1 MNTQSNTYTFLY
13 AAIMVV
19 VVAAVLSF
27 TSLSL
32 KGRQNMNK
40 EIEKKQDILKAVNVA
55 STPDD
60 AVELY
65 EKYIVEAMIVNS
77 EGEVKSNDKAATFV
91 VDLKRENKKNL
102 SERQLPI
109 YIFKDA
115 KVGEKLIIPVLGK
128 GMWGPVWGFV
138 SMEPD
143 RKTIFGATFDHQGET
158 PGLGAEISKPEFQ
171 LPFKGKQIFDA
182 SGIFT
187 SLKMVKGTAS
197 DDLHAFDA
205 VSGGTVTSK
214 GLEAM
219 LQDNLS
225 SYEKFLKS
233 SKLDKDEQ

>member
-27 TSLSL
+27 TALSL
-32 KGRQNMNK
+32 KGRQNKNK

-55 STPDD
+55 STPAN

-65 EKYIVEAMIVNS
+65 DKYIVEAIIVNS
-77 EGEVKSNDKAATFV
+77 EGEVKSNDKAETFR
-91 VDLKRENKKNL
+91 VDLKKENSKEL
-102 SERQLPI
+102 SERNLPVFI
-109 YIFKDA
+109 YTDA
-115 KVGEKLIIPVLGK
+115 KIGKKLIIPVLGK
-128 GMWGPVWGFV
+128 GMWGPIWGFI
-138 SMEPD
+138 SMESD
-143 RKTIFGATFDHQGET
+143 RKTIFGATFAHKGET
-158 PGLGAEISKPEFQ
+158 PGLGAEIANAEF
-171 LPFKGKQIFDA
+171 LAPFSGKQIFNQA
-182 SGIFT
+182 GLFT
-187 SLKMVKGTAS
+187 SLKLVKGTAS
-197 DDLHAFDA
+197 NNPHAFDA

-233 SKLDKDEQ
+233 SK

>member
-19 VVAAVLSF
+19 IVAAVLSF
-27 TSLSL
+27 TSLTL

-55 STPDD
+55 STPDN

-65 EKYIVEAMIVNS
+65 DKYIVEAIIVNS
-77 EGEVKSNDKAATFV
+77 EGEVKSNDKAETFK
-91 VDLKRENKKNL
+91 VDLKNENKKELSQRNL
-102 SERQLPI
+102 PVF
-109 YIFKDA
+109 IFNDT
-115 KVGEKLIIPVLGK
+115 KVGKKLIIPVRGK
-128 GMWGPVWGFV
+128 GMWGPIWGFI

-143 RKTIFGATFDHQGET
+143 RKTIYGATFDHQGET
-158 PGLGAEISKPEFQ
+158 PGLGAEISKADFQ
-171 LPFKGKQIFDA
+171 KPFTGKQIFDE
-182 SGIFT
+182 SNVFT
-187 SLKMVKGTAS
+187 SLKLEKGTAS
-197 DDLHAFDA
+197 NNPHAFDA

-233 SKLDKDEQ
+233 SK

>member
-40 EIEKKQDILKAVNVA
+40 EIEKKQNILKAVNVV
-55 STPDD
+55 STPEN

-65 EKYIVEAMIVNS
+65 DKYIVKAIIVNS
-77 EGEVKSNDKAATFV
+77 EGEVKSNKRTETFK
-91 VDLKRENKKNL
+91 VDLKRENKKDL
-102 SERQLPI
+102 SERQLPVF
-109 YIFKDA
+109 IFNKEGI
-115 KVGEKLIIPVLGK
+115 GEKLIIPVRGK
-128 GMWGPVWGFV
+128 GMWGPIWGFI
-138 SMEPD
+138 SMESD
-143 RKTIFGATFDHQGET
+143 RKTIFGAIFDHQGET
-158 PGLGAEISKPEFQ
+158 PGLGAEISNADF
-171 LPFKGKQIFDA
+171 LAPFTGKQIFNQA
-182 SGIFT
+182 GLFT
-187 SLKMVKGTAS
+187 SLKLVKGTAS
-197 DDLHAFDA
+197 TNLHAFDA

-233 SKLDKDEQ
+233 SK

>member
-40 EIEKKQDILKAVNVA
+40 EIEKKQNILKAVNVA
-55 STPDD
+55 STPEN

-65 EKYIVEAMIVNS
+65 DKYIVKAIIVNS
-77 EGEVKSNDKAATFV
+77 EGEVKSNKKAETFK
-91 VDLKRENKKNL
+91 VDLKRENKKDL
-102 SERQLPI
+102 SERQLPVF
-109 YIFKDA
+109 IFNKEGI
-115 KVGEKLIIPVLGK
+115 GEKLIIPVRGK
-128 GMWGPVWGFV
+128 GMWGPIWGFI
-138 SMEPD
+138 SMESD
-143 RKTIFGATFDHQGET
+143 RKTIFGAIFDHQGET
-158 PGLGAEISKPEFQ
+158 PGLGAEISNADF
-171 LPFKGKQIFDA
+171 LAPFTGKQIFNQA
-182 SGIFT
+182 GMFT
-187 SLKMVKGTAS
+187 SLKLVKGTAS
-197 DDLHAFDA
+197 TNLHAFDA

-233 SKLDKDEQ
+233 SK

>member
-40 EIEKKQDILKAVNVA
+40 EIEKKQNILKAVNVA
-55 STPDD
+55 STPAN
-60 AVELY
+60 AVELFD
-65 EKYIVEAMIVNS
+65 KYIVKAIIVNS
-77 EGEVKSNDKAATFV
+77 EGEVKSNDKTETFKV
-91 VDLKRENKKNL
+91 ELKKENKKDL
-102 SERQLPI
+102 TERQLPI
-109 YIFKDA
+109 FVFNKEGI
-115 KVGEKLIIPVLGK
+115 GEKLIIPVRGK
-128 GMWGPVWGFV
+128 GMWGPIWGFI
-138 SMEPD
+138 SMESD

-158 PGLGAEISKPEFQ
+158 PGLGAEIANAEF
-171 LPFKGKQIFDA
+171 LAPFTGKQIFNQA
-182 SGIFT
+182 GMFT
-187 SLKMVKGTAS
+187 SLKLVKGTAS
-197 DDLHAFDA
+197 TNPHAFDA

-233 SKLDKDEQ
+233 SK

>member
-32 KGRQNMNK
+32 KPRQSMNK
-40 EIEKKQDILKAVNVA
+40 EIEKKQNILKAVNVA
-55 STPDD
+55 STPAN

-65 EKYIVEAMIVNS
+65 DKYIVKALIVNV
-77 EGEVKSNDKAATFV
+77 EGETTSNDKSETFK
-91 VDLKRENKKNL
+91 VDLKKENKKDL
-102 SERQLPI
+102 AVRQLPV
-109 YIFKDA
+109 FVFNKEG
-115 KVGEKLIIPVLGK
+115 VGEKLIIPVRGK
-128 GMWGPVWGFV
+128 GMWGPIWGFI
-138 SMEPD
+138 SMESD

-158 PGLGAEISKPEFQ
+158 PGLGAEISNAEF
-171 LPFKGKQIFDA
+171 LAPFTGKQIFDQA
-182 SGIFT
+182 GMFT
-187 SLKMVKGTAS
+187 SLKLVKGTAS
-197 DDLHAFDA
+197 TNPHAFDA

-233 SKLDKDEQ
+233 SK

>member
-32 KGRQNMNK
+32 KDRQNMNK

-55 STPDD
+55 STPEN

-65 EKYIVEAMIVNS
+65 DKYIVKAIIVNS
-77 EGEVKSNDKAATFV
+77 EGEVKSDDKVETFK
-91 VDLKRENKKNL
+91 VDLKYENKKTI
-102 SERQLPI
+102 SERNLPV
-109 YIFKDA
+109 FVFNKEGVD
-115 KVGEKLIIPVLGK
+115 EKLIIPVRGK
-128 GMWGPVWGFV
+128 GMWGPIWGFI
-138 SMEPD
+138 SMESD

-158 PGLGAEISKPEFQ
+158 PGLGAEISKAEF
-171 LPFKGKQIFDA
+171 LAPFTGKQIFDQA
-182 SGIFT
+182 GIFT
-187 SLKMVKGTAS
+187 SLKLVKGTAANNP
-197 DDLHAFDA
+197 HAFDA

-233 SKLDKDEQ
+233 SK

>member
-40 EIEKKQDILKAVNVA
+40 EIEKKQNILKAVNVA
-55 STPDD
+55 STPEN
-60 AVELY
+60 AVKLY
-65 EKYIVEAMIVNS
+65 DKYIVKAIIVNS
-77 EGEVKSNDKAATFV
+77 EGEVKSNKKAETFKV
-91 VDLKRENKKNL
+91 NLKRENKKDL
-102 SERQLPI
+102 SERQLPVF
-109 YIFKDA
+109 IFNKEGI
-115 KVGEKLIIPVLGK
+115 GEKLIIPVRGK
-128 GMWGPVWGFV
+128 GMWGPIWGFI
-138 SMEPD
+138 SMESD
-143 RKTIFGATFDHQGET
+143 RKTIFGAIFDHQGET
-158 PGLGAEISKPEFQ
+158 PGLGAEISNADF
-171 LPFKGKQIFDA
+171 LAPFTGKQIFNQA
-182 SGIFT
+182 GMFT
-187 SLKMVKGTAS
+187 SLKLVKGTAS
-197 DDLHAFDA
+197 TNLHAFDA

-233 SKLDKDEQ
+233 SK